1 MIHHSFCFHD
11 YRLDCSSTFVGTSA
25 VAFVLRKK
33 FEDQGLI
40 SDPFILLMIVWDEYN
55 SASIL
60 RNNHPH
66 HEISLLSYSYNFHN
80 KES

>member
-1 MIHHSFCFHD
+1 MIHHSFVSIIIGFTA
-11 YRLDCSSTFVGTSA
+11 LATFVGTSA

-40 SDPFILLMIVWDEYN
+40 SDPFILLTIVWDEYN

-60 RNNHPH
+60 RNNRPR
-66 HEISLLSYSYNFHN
+66 HEISLLSYSYNYHN